1 METSNQKS
9 NNIKVSVVMP
19 IYNAGEYLSRAIGDV
34 LNQTLN
40 DIELICVDDG
50 STDNSP
56 SIIKKFA
63 AKDSRIKTLRQPNG
77 GAAVARNR
85 GLELTEGEYIMF
97 LDADDFYEKNL
108 LESLYNI
115 AESGNLDV
123 AVTKYDIYNDSKDS
137 FSVPADEPHAG
148 IFVPGGVT
156 SKNEN
161 PEFILTSTTGYAW
174 NKLFRASFM
183 RDKKL
188 AFDPELYV
196 FEDVHFVCSALSM
209 AERVGRVDDILIHHR
224 VYSDQSRAR
233 LFRKYYGQV
242 PVVYKKIKDFLMQR
256 GMYVPLKKNFLNLSA
271 GRCYKIYNLLWDDG
285 KEQLW
290 NMLHDE
296 YVNEF
301 GWLKH
306 DKTDFEENDVCEFV
320 ANVALY
326 TYEEFLHR
334 EDKGESIDVGA
345 LEEGEITK
353 KVTQKQKISKR
364 RAIWNKIISFI
375 NIFKGLKN
383 KKEKK

>member
-1 METSNQKS
+1 METSNQKN
-9 NNIKVSVVMP
+9 NNIKVSVIMP
-19 IYNAGEYLSRAIGDV
+19 IYNAGEYLSRAMSDV
-34 LNQTLN
+34 LNQTLS

-56 SIIKKFA
+56 SIIKKLA
-63 AKDSRIKTLRQPNG
+63 ARDSRIKTICQPNG

-85 GLELTEGEYIMF
+85 GLEMAEGEYIMF

-108 LESLYNI
+108 LEELYNI

-123 AVTKYDIYNDSKDS
+123 AVTRYDIYNDSKDV
-137 FSVPADEPHAG
+137 FSTPSDEPHAS
-148 IFVPGGVT
+148 IFVPGGIT

-161 PEFILTSTTGYAW
+161 PEFILASTTGYVW

-209 AERVGRVDDILIHHR
+209 AERVARVEDILIHHR

-256 GMYVPLKKNFLNLSA
+256 GMYVPLKKSFLNLSA
-271 GRCYKIYNLLWDDG
+271 GRCYKIYNLLWSDG
-285 KEQLW
+285 KEQFW

-296 YVNEF
+296 YVNEL

-306 DKTDFEENDVCEFV
+306 DKTDFEEVEVCEFV

-326 TYEEFLHR
+326 TYEEFLRR

-345 LEEGEITK
+345 LEDGEITK
-353 KVTQKQKISKR
+353 KVTHKQKVSKR
-364 RAIWNKIISFI
+364 RIIWNKIMSFG
-375 NIFKGLKN
+375 KKKN
-383 KKEKK
+383 DTK